1 MSKVFLK
8 KGDVEICFGNVVD
21 FSGEFST
28 STILDLVKEEREL
41 LLINAKGHKERI
53 LGKIEGILMGLGC
66 EKEKTKALIRDIE
79 LELEEVV
86 LCEDRIILLMKMVEL
101 LEEGWIYEKE
111 D

>member
-28 STILDLVKEEREL
+28 SMILDLIREERKL
-41 LLINAKGHKERI
+41 LLIYAKGYKERI
-53 LGKIEGILMGLGC
+53 LGKIEGMLIGLSC
-66 EKEKTKALIRDIE
+66 EEDKIKTLIRDIE

-86 LCEDRIILLMKMVEL
+86 SCEQKIILLMKMVEL
-101 LEEGWIYEKE
+101 LEEGWIYDKE